1 MKLLIRALLLLLV
14 LLSAYLLFWPTPI
27 QPQVWNPPQ
36 APELTGVYAP
46 NEILK
51 SAQRFG
57 VDVGIGPEGVAVD
70 AAGRVYAGYT
80 DGRIV
85 TFSANAS
92 SYQELATSEGG
103 HPLGVTFSPKGG
115 LIVADAHKGLIE
127 ITNQP
132 TPKSLVT
139 AAGGAPVV
147 FADDADNT
155 RLDSKIYFTDVS
167 IYPYAQMMNE
177 ILEHRGTGR
186 LIEYDAKTG
195 ETRVLLSGLHFA
207 NGVAVGPDDA
217 YVLVNE
223 TGAYRITRYWLKG
236 EKAGTSD
243 IFIDNLP
250 GLPDNLSYS
259 EKGRFWVALY
269 APRNALLDRLLAG
282 PAWIK
287 KLISRLPRSL
297 TVPPSHKAWV
307 LGLDLDGKVIANL
320 QYDAPDA
327 YAPIT
332 SVEEWGPWLY
342 FGSLSENSLARLPLN
357 LAIPGSPP
365 PPRGWEQT
373 PARPH
378 HFVPPKLG
386 ESEPDRGAGAS
397 GESDDRR

>member
-14 LLSAYLLFWPTPI
+14 LSSAYLLLWPTPI
-27 QPQVWNPPQ
+27 QPQAWSPPP
-36 APELTGVYAP
+36 APALTGVYAP

-51 SAQRFG
+51 AAQRFG

-70 AAGRVYAGYT
+70 AAGRVYVGYV

-85 TFSANAS
+85 TYSANVS
-92 SYQELATSEGG
+92 SYQELAVSEGG
-103 HPLGVTFSPKGG
+103 HPLGVTFSPTGG
-115 LIVADAHKGLIE
+115 LIVADARKGLIE

-139 AAGGAPVV
+139 VAGGAPVM

-167 IYPYAQMMNE
+167 VYPYDSMMNE
-177 ILEHRGTGR
+177 ILEHKGTGR
-186 LIEYDAKTG
+186 LIEYDAATG
-195 ETRVLLSGLHFA
+195 ETKVLLSGLHFA

-236 EKAGTSD
+236 DKAGTSD

-250 GLPDNLSYS
+250 GLPDNISYS

-269 APRNALLDRLLAG
+269 APRNALLDRLLPG

-287 KLISRLPRSL
+287 KLVARLPHS
-297 TVPPSHKAWV
+297 VQVQPSHKAWV

-320 QYDAPDA
+320 QYDSPEA

-332 SVEEWGPWLY
+332 SVEESGPWLY

-378 HFVPPKLG
+378 HFVPPKVS
-386 ESEPDRGAGAS
+386 ESEPDRERGAS
-397 GESDDRR
+397 SESDDRR

>member
-1 MKLLIRALLLLLV
+1 MKLLIRAALTLLV
-14 LLSAYLLFWPTPI
+14 LLVAYLLAWPTPI
-27 QPQVWNPPQ
+27 EPQ
-36 APELTGVYAP
+36 AWTPPTAPALTGIYAP
-46 NEILK
+46 NEALK
-51 SAQRFG
+51 GVQRFG
-57 VDVGIGPEGVAVD
+57 VGVGVGPEGIAVD
-70 AAGRVYAGYT
+70 AAGRVYAGYS

-85 TFSANAS
+85 TFSANVS
-92 SYQELATSEGG
+92 SYQELAVSEGG

-127 ITNQP
+127 VDNTAQ
-132 TPKSLVT
+132 PKSLVT
-139 AAGGAPVV
+139 VAGGAPVR

-155 RLDSKIYFTDVS
+155 RLDKKIYFTDVS
-167 IYPYAQMMNE
+167 VYPYAEMMNE
-177 ILEHRGTGR
+177 ILEHKGTGR
-186 LIEYDAKTG
+186 LIEYDTETG
-195 ETRVLLSGLHFA
+195 ESRVLLGGLHFA

-236 EKAGTSD
+236 EKAGTHD

-250 GLPDNLSYS
+250 GMPDNLSYS

-269 APRNALLDRLLAG
+269 APRNALLDRLLPG

-287 KLISRLPRSL
+287 KVVARLPHSL
-297 TVPPSHKAWV
+297 QVRPVLKSWV

-320 QYDAPDA
+320 QYDGDDA

-342 FGSLSENSLARLPLN
+342 FGSLSADSLARLPLN
-357 LAIPGSPP
+357 RAIPGSPP
-365 PPRGWEQT
+365 PPPGWERA

-378 HFVPPKLG
+378 HFVPPKVTENEG
-386 ESEPDRGAGAS
+386 SGTAPS
-397 GESDDRR
+397 GEGDDRR